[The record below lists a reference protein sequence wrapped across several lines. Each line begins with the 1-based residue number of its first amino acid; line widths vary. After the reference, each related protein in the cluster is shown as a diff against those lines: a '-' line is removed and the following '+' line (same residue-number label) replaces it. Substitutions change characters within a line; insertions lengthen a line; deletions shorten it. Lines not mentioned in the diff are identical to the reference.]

1 MKRTLIYMGYLLMAA
16 GTVATSCS
24 DDETATLSSSIYP
37 GNVEMIIPAEA
48 QCLIYTDKELETN
61 VLPLIKGETV
71 QLGCAITPDNA
82 TYKDVMWT
90 SSNERVAT
98 VDADGLLKA
107 VSGDDTGFSI
117 VQVAPDVSY
126 SGSGIASSLRVIVVN
141 ELIPATSIEIT
152 SSADEVYA
160 GETLQFSFSLQPAD
174 VTYKTVKWSSSNEL
188 IATVDNNGVVTGV
201 ENEEN
206 HAKVTIIATA
216 LDGSMV
222 VGRKEITVN
231 KKISPTDVTIDQAYS
246 VDNEY
251 MCAIAEKI
259 LKLNYTTIPEDCTK
273 SLIEWSSSDET
284 VATVDGGIVKFNQ
297 DGVFGNV
304 TITATCPETGN
315 SSSIKL
321 HLAEGLIREL
331 FHDKDN
337 YGWYDAKQKGN
348 ETETSHVWSYGKM
361 TVTTYTQNATAQRAD
376 FRCWNPKTW
385 LHAGNYPIFAI
396 RMDDLIDM
404 EEVTSRNITLDGSGT
419 CDGVSFGGGLG
430 NNNNRWLHDYKCSDG
445 SHVFIY
451 DLTQQAWE
459 KDKNKVMLSTTSVA
473 EFTTLQFKYADIKT
487 LNHQVDY
494 NVYWVQT
501 FKTIADLQKYIESE
515 GLTYEIIK

>member
-174 VTYKTVKWSSSNEL
+174 VTYRTVKWSSSNEQ

-201 ENEEN
+201 ENGEN

-231 KKISPTDVTIDQAYS
+231 KKISPTDMTIDQGYS

-297 DGVFGNV
+297 NGVFGNV

-337 YGWYDAKQKGN
+337 YGWYNAKQEGN
-348 ETETSHVWSYGKM
+348 KTETSHVWSYGKV
-361 TVTTYTQNATAQRAD
+361 TVTTYTQDIGKKKQRAD

-396 RMDDLIDM
+396 RMDDLKDM
-404 EEVTSRNITLDGSGT
+404 EGVTARNITLDAVGT
-419 CDGVSFGGGLG
+419 CDGADFKGGLNG
-430 NNNNRWLHDYKCSDG
+430 NNNQWFHDYKCSDG

-451 DLTQQAWE
+451 DLSQQKWATGGI
-459 KDKNKVMLSTTSVA
+459 LPATSTA
-473 EFTTLQFKYADIKT
+473 EFTTLQFKYADIAP
-487 LNHQVDY
+487 LDHQVDY

>member
-1 MKRTLIYMGYLLMAA
+1 M
-16 GTVATSCS
+16 
-24 DDETATLSSSIYP
+24 
-37 GNVEMIIPAEA
+37 
-48 QCLIYTDKELETN
+48 IYTDKELETN

-174 VTYKTVKWSSSNEL
+174 VTYRTVKWSSSNEQ

-201 ENEEN
+201 ENGEN

-231 KKISPTDVTIDQAYS
+231 KKISPTDVTIDQGYS

-297 DGVFGNV
+297 NGVFGNV

-337 YGWYDAKQKGN
+337 YGWYNAKQEGN
-348 ETETSHVWSYGKM
+348 KTETSHVWSYGKV
-361 TVTTYTQNATAQRAD
+361 TVTTYTQDIGKRSNV
-376 FRCWNPKTW
+376 
-385 LHAGNYPIFAI
+385 LISVVGI
-396 RMDDLIDM
+396 RKHGFMQVI
-404 EEVTSRNITLDGSGT
+404 I
-419 CDGVSFGGGLG
+419 
-430 NNNNRWLHDYKCSDG
+430 
-445 SHVFIY
+445 
-451 DLTQQAWE
+451 
-459 KDKNKVMLSTTSVA
+459 
-473 EFTTLQFKYADIKT
+473 QFSLFVWMI
-487 LNHQVDY
+487 
-494 NVYWVQT
+494 
-501 FKTIADLQKYIESE
+501 
-515 GLTYEIIK
+515 